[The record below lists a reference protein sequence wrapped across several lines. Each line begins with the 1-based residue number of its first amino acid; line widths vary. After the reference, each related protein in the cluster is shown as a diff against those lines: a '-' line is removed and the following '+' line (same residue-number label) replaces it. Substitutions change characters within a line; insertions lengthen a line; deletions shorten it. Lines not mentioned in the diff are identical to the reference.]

1 MVKLRYFTIQNKVD
15 SVKVREYALENQLNM
30 MEAKRLLENKSS
42 TNLQYWD
49 GHLMQWVTVPYVTE
63 YRE

>member
-49 GHLMQWVTVPYVTE
+49 GHAEQWVTVPYVTE